1 MTEEKIKQKQV
12 RRKFSPEFKDQVL
25 LRTEKDG
32 VAAVQRILISKN
44 RWFIP
49 GVQNANEVVQHLKIK
64 KFSKWK

>member
-1 MTEEKIKQKQV
+1 M